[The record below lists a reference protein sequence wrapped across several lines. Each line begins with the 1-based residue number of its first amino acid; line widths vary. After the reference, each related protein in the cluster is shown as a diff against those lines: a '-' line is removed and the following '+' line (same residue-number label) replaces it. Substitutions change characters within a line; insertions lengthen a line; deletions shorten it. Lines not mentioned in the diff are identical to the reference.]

1 MICPICQGT
10 VIEEETMKGYRR
22 YKCWKCDG
30 KKEIEDGTTAITG
43 KKIVAIQFLSDTTFT
58 TLTPNSSAF
67 IGTSGGNGDA
77 IDTNNT
83 FPTGLT
89 LFGQFT
95 GFTLATGSVIAY
107 EI

>member
-1 MICPICQGT
+1 MSIDNLS
-10 VIEEETMKGYRR
+10 V
-22 YKCWKCDG
+22 
-30 KKEIEDGTTAITG
+30 KEAANVSLGGVGCFIEDGTTAITG
-43 KKIVAIQFLSDTTFT
+43 KKIVAIQFLTDTTFT
-58 TLTPNSSAF
+58 TLTPNNSSY

-77 IDTNNT
+77 IVANNT

-107 EI
+107 EGVF

>member
-1 MICPICQGT
+1 MSIDNLS
-10 VIEEETMKGYRR
+10 V
-22 YKCWKCDG
+22 
-30 KKEIEDGTTAITG
+30 KEAANVSLGGVGCFIEDGTTAITG
-43 KKIVAIQFLSDTTFT
+43 KKIVAIQFLTDTTFT
-58 TLTPNSSAF
+58 ALLPNNSSY

-83 FPTGLT
+83 FATGLT

-107 EI
+107 EGVF

>member
-1 MICPICQGT
+1 MSLNQLS
-10 VIEEETMKGYRR
+10 V
-22 YKCWKCDG
+22 
-30 KKEIEDGTTAITG
+30 KEAANVSLGGVGCFIEDGTTAITG

-67 IGTSGGNGDA
+67 IGTSDGNGDD

-107 EI
+107 EGAF

>member
-1 MICPICQGT
+1 MSIDNLS
-10 VIEEETMKGYRR
+10 V
-22 YKCWKCDG
+22 
-30 KKEIEDGTTAITG
+30 KEAANVSLGGVGCFIEDGTTAITG
-43 KKIVAIQFLSDTTFT
+43 KKIVAIQFLTDTTFT
-58 TLTPNSSAF
+58 TLTPNNSNY

-107 EI
+107 EGVF